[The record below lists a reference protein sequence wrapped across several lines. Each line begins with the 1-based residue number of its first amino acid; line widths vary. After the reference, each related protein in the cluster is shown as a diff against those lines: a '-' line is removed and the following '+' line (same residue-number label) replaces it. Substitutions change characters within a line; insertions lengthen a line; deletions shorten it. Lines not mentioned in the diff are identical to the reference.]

1 MGCLESGW
9 GGGTG
14 KEGREGGKEIPFGNK
29 EKALNLQIPP
39 TEAKPTPNQP
49 QLGAQEPVNK
59 CEGASQMTA
68 PVLNAFTPR
77 CCWASAPQLTRLSP
91 PPPSSSPHSSL
102 WLLNHLPLITPHVSK
117 ERSERGVQLELG
129 SWLVPSLQLSHSGL
143 GGSYRY
149 PAGRGG
155 WGVGGTSS
163 LRNTAVVHPPDRD
176 SSTQH
181 LFSPQ

>member
-102 WLLNHLPLITPHVSK
+102 WLLNHLPLITPQSQ
-117 ERSERGVQLELG
+117 RSALNGVCSLSLALG
-129 SWLVPSLQLSHSGL
+129 SSPPSSSPILGWVAAIATQRGGEDGGL
-143 GGSYRY
+143 GAPHLS
-149 PAGRGG
+149 
-155 WGVGGTSS
+155 GT
-163 LRNTAVVHPPDRD
+163 L
-176 SSTQH
+176 Q
-181 LFSPQ
+181 